1 MLSRTL
7 IRKLAAKNQTLE
19 TNIAREYCQHMT
31 LNYIY
36 RQKRSD
42 GLLFKGGTCL
52 RVLHNSPRFS
62 EDLDFT
68 GLNLRFQDLTA
79 IFGSVARNLK
89 DTGLTVTV
97 LEEKPT
103 PGGYLG
109 IYKFIFFEFDENI
122 KIECSFR
129 KTDRKIKGELSTVAG
144 DYIPAFTVLSLP
156 VVMLISEKISALLE
170 RNKARDYY
178 DIYFI
183 LRSNIMKNWTGL
195 DLGKVH
201 QKLLASKIN
210 FKKELKP
217 LLPKTHHNLLN
228 DFKGILLRELNR
240 SGF

>member
-1 MLSRTL
+1 MISRAL
-7 IRKLAAKNQTLE
+7 IKELTAKNQTLE
-19 TNIAREYCQHMT
+19 TNIAREYCQHMA

-42 GLLFKGGTCL
+42 SLLFKGGTCL

-68 GLNLRFQDLTA
+68 GLNLRFRDLTA
-79 IFGSVARNLK
+79 IFGTFVRNLK
-89 DTGLTVTV
+89 DTGLTVTI

-103 PGGYLG
+103 TGGYLG
-109 IYKFIFFEFDENI
+109 IYKFNFFEFDENI

-129 KTDRKIKGELSTVAG
+129 KTGQKIKGELSTVAG

-156 VVMLISEKISALLE
+156 VIMLVSEKISALLE

-178 DIYFI
+178 DIYYI
-183 LRSNIMKNWTGL
+183 LRSNIIKNKTGL
-195 DLGKVH
+195 DLGKV
-201 QKLLASKIN
+201 QERLLASKID

-217 LLPKTHHNLLN
+217 LLPKTHQNILN
-228 DFKGILLRELNR
+228 DFRGILLRELNR
-240 SGF
+240 SGC